1 MGAGKDRDA
10 EIGQKLSQLFKE
22 KGTNAFQVSKA
33 TGIDDG
39 YLYRMISG
47 ERDWKLRYLEKILDH
62 LEISLEEF
70 FGGDLEIP
78 VVANVSATKMF
89 LYPQAITGI
98 DKIRYRGRGKLAT
111 LKGVYA
117 LRLEDKTMMP
127 AFKQGT
133 EFICQKDT
141 WDLIE
146 DEDMVVASDENGQAQ
161 IYRVHFVSND
171 FIMLRAFNP
180 ATPDRT
186 LPRNHLKLCDRVL
199 EIILH

>member
-1 MGAGKDRDA
+1 
-10 EIGQKLSQLFKE
+10 
-22 KGTNAFQVSKA
+22 
-33 TGIDDG
+33 
-39 YLYRMISG
+39 
-47 ERDWKLRYLEKILDH
+47 
-62 LEISLEEF
+62 
-70 FGGDLEIP
+70 
-78 VVANVSATKMF
+78 
-89 LYPQAITGI
+89 
-98 DKIRYRGRGKLAT
+98 LAT

-146 DEDMVVASDENGQAQ
+146 DEDMVVASDESGQAQ

-171 FIMLRAFNP
+171 FILLRAFNP

-199 EIILH
+199 EIVLH